1 MKTFC
6 EVCTAAPATLV
17 CCADDAVMCGSCDA
31 SIHTAN
37 PVVAKHERV
46 AFKAASAKPNCDIC
60 QVNPVYAV
68 CHEDRAFLCREC
80 DVSIHSANEHVAKHR
95 RFLMSG
101 VQVELARVGHASTSA
116 APAPAPAPAPTA
128 AATEAEAAK
137 RTEKA
142 KGKRKASALA
152 DDAHESGDALV
163 PSAGP
168 SAGGQQTSFV
178 PDDEFNS
185 FVADFV
191 KGGAAADAEF
201 LDTFFDDIPSG
212 FQEEDFGV
220 VPVM

>member
-1 MKTFC
+1 
-6 EVCTAAPATLV
+6 
-17 CCADDAVMCGSCDA
+17 
-31 SIHTAN
+31 
-37 PVVAKHERV
+37 
-46 AFKAASAKPNCDIC
+46 
-60 QVNPVYAV
+60 VNPVYAV

-116 APAPAPAPAPTA
+116 MAAAAAPAA
-128 AATEAEAAK
+128 AATEAETAK

-142 KGKRKASALA
+142 KGKRKASALV
-152 DDAHESGDALV
+152 DDAQESGDALV

-168 SAGGQQTSFV
+168 SAGGQQASFV

>member
-1 MKTFC
+1 MY
-6 EVCTAAPATLV
+6 V
-17 CCADDAVMCGSCDA
+17 
-31 SIHTAN
+31 
-37 PVVAKHERV
+37 
-46 AFKAASAKPNCDIC
+46 
-60 QVNPVYAV
+60 V

-101 VQVELARVGHASTSA
+101 VQVELGRVGQATAA
-116 APAPAPAPAPTA
+116 APASA
-128 AATEAEAAK
+128 AAVNEAEAAK

-152 DDAHESGDALV
+152 NDAYESGDALV

-168 SAGGQQTSFV
+168 SAGGQMATFV

-185 FVADFV
+185 FVSDFV